1 MIDLKQSIYF
11 IGTLAPMFGW
21 FILISPDKPL
31 IYASHFTFPLLMFSF
46 YLLSRKDLQKNLVN
60 NSAFLI
66 CSLYMTS
73 NALFVISLIV
83 LFLINFS
90 KKLSYSFFVILISL
104 SLLNSTYEVMQE
116 KNYVV
121 DLDICKMSVSSY
133 DCFEYLMSVRKING
147 LNILYGLD

>member
-1 MIDLKQSIYF
+1 
-11 IGTLAPMFGW
+11 
-21 FILISPDKPL
+21 
-31 IYASHFTFPLLMFSF
+31 
-46 YLLSRKDLQKNLVN
+46 
-60 NSAFLI
+60 
-66 CSLYMTS
+66 MTS
-73 NALFVISLIV
+73 NALFLASLIV

-133 DCFEYLMSVRKING
+133 DCFEYLMSVREN
-147 LNILYGLD
+147 